1 MLSFFTNPYPDELLY
16 SAIARYHFYS
26 GNLDCKDTLEEVFQS
41 RTVIPSVEIGSHFNK
56 LTKQMGIHYSVES
69 LLSKYTI
76 YPFYASFL
84 SQEKQQQ
91 IMQDVQGDGKG
102 LYARLGMVAGSICRK
117 DGLYYCPQCVRNDM
131 DHFGEPYIHREHQL
145 QGIDICPHHFSS
157 LKKYPINHRTQSRI
171 AYIRFDVKRMD
182 LSVLQ
187 SVEQPYFDI
196 QVSLAKMAYKLLKID
211 ITKFSRESIVAKYRT
226 LLRERGLIT
235 TANRIRQHDLRK
247 AFLSKFPIGFLEKH
261 ESTLNV
267 DDEYNWLKVLTRNVK
282 RHVHPFRHLLLLY
295 FLDQDIEQ
303 FFEGVSE
310 DSGPFG
316 KGPWPCLNKAAS
328 HYKQHVIQEV
338 IVTRDF
344 KSKVPIGTFNCSCGF
359 IYARKGPDK
368 LVDDLYRIGR
378 IKAFG
383 GVWKEKLKEMNGEKR
398 YSVREMARMFGVDS
412 KTIKK
417 YLDSDMNMPN
427 VVMNDSLSKL
437 KLYRERL
444 LQGIRNHPSYSRT
457 QIRKHFPNEYM
468 YLYRQDKWWL
478 FEQLPATQIRRNPM
492 STVEWKTRDQGYL
505 FKMKELYKELIA
517 SDKPVRITTSLI
529 GKRLGILSNL
539 EKHRDKL
546 PQTTKYLE
554 EIAESTQQFQIRRC
568 CKIIDRMLQ
577 EEQPVLLWK
586 VQRLGAVKSHHFHDI
601 KPYLEEYLQNKQEVN
616 NYEPTTG

>member
-26 GNLDCKDTLEEVFQS
+26 GNLDCKDTLEEVSQS
-41 RTVIPSVEIGSHFNK
+41 RTVIPSVEIGSHFK
-56 LTKQMGIHYSVES
+56 SLAKQIGTHYSVEILVS
-69 LLSKYTI
+69 NYTI
-76 YPFYASFL
+76 YPFYAPFL
-84 SQEKQQQ
+84 SREKQQR

-102 LYARLGMVAGSICRK
+102 LYARLGIVAGSICRK
-117 DGLYYCPQCVRNDM
+117 DGLYYCPRCVRNDM
-131 DHFGEPYIHREHQL
+131 NHFGETYIHREHQL

-157 LKKYPINHRTQSRI
+157 LKKYPVDHRTQSRI

-187 SVEQPYFDI
+187 SVEQPYFNI

-247 AFLSKFPIGFLEKH
+247 AFLSKFPIGFLEKY

-267 DDEYNWLKVLTRNVK
+267 EDEYNWLKVLTRNVK

-295 FLDQDIEQ
+295 FLDQDIER

-328 HYKQHVIQEV
+328 HYKKHVIQEV

-383 GVWKEKLKEMNGEKR
+383 GVWKGKLKEINDEKR
-398 YSVREMARMFGVDS
+398 YSVREMARVLGVDS
-412 KTIKK
+412 KTVKK
-417 YLDSDMNMPN
+417 YLESDMNVPN
-427 VVMNDSLSKL
+427 AVMDDFSSKL
-437 KLYRERL
+437 QLYRERL
-444 LQGIRNHPSYSRT
+444 LRGIRNHPSYSRT
-457 QIRKHFPNEYM
+457 QIRKHLPNEYM
-468 YLYRQDKWWL
+468 YLYRQDKEWL
-478 FEQLPATQIRRNPM
+478 FEQLPAKQTKGNPA
-492 STVEWKTRDQGYL
+492 STVDWKARDQEYL
-505 FKMKELYKELIA
+505 PRIKELYKNLIVL
-517 SDKPVRITTSLI
+517 DKPVRITASLI

-539 EKHRDKL
+539 EKYRDKL
-546 PQTTKYLE
+546 SKTTRYLE
-554 EIAESTQQFQIRRC
+554 KITESTQQFQIRRC
-568 CKIIDRMLQ
+568 CRIIDCMLQ

-586 VQRLGAVKSHHFHDI
+586 VQRLGAVKSHHFHGI
-601 KPYLEEYLQNKQEVN
+601 KPYLEEYLQAKQEVDS
-616 NYEPTTG
+616 YE

>member
-41 RTVIPSVEIGSHFNK
+41 RTVIPSVEIGSHFNE

-157 LKKYPINHRTQSRI
+157 LKKYPVDHRTQSRI
-171 AYIRFDVKRMD
+171 AYIRFDVKRMN

-196 QVSLAKMAYKLLKID
+196 QVSLAKMAYKLLKMD
-211 ITKFSRESIVAKYRT
+211 ITKFSRESIVAKYRM

-235 TANRIRQHDLRK
+235 TANRIRQLDLRK
-247 AFLSKFPIGFLEKH
+247 AFLSKLPIGFLEKYK
-261 ESTLNV
+261 STLNV

-295 FLDQDIEQ
+295 FLEQDIEQ

-310 DSGPFG
+310 DIGPFG
-316 KGPWPCLNKAAS
+316 EGPWPCLNKAAS

-383 GVWKEKLKEMNGEKR
+383 GVWKEKLKEINGEKR
-398 YSVREMARMFGVDS
+398 YSLREMGRMLGVDP

-427 VVMNDSLSKL
+427 AVMNDSLLKL

-457 QIRKHFPNEYM
+457 QIRKHLPNEYM

-478 FEQLPATQIRRNPM
+478 FEQLPAIQIRRNSR
-492 STVEWKTRDQGYL
+492 STVEWKIRDQEYL

-517 SDKPVRITTSLI
+517 LDKPVRITTSLI

-539 EKHRDKL
+539 EKHLGKL

-554 EIAESTQQFQIRRC
+554 EIFESTEQFQIRRC
-568 CKIIDRMLQ
+568 CKIIDHMLQ

-586 VQRLGAVKSHHFHDI
+586 IQRLGAVKSHHFHNI